1 MRLILL
7 FSLALLAYSAP
18 LDEYVMGD
26 MIFVG
31 DPNKVA
37 RNANMNAR
45 KWDKGML
52 INYSVIDSCFL
63 LKLISLLGVIPY
75 SFDASSGYTASE
87 INIIVGSMRKIEAQ
101 TNNCLSFKE
110 RTTEANWVEF
120 KNTNT
125 GCNSYVGKVGT
136 GAQRI
141 SLEKPGCVYQEVVIH
156 ELLHAAG
163 YEHEQ
168 CRADRDQFIRVIYG
182 NVQPGLE
189 FAFDKI
195 SASVVNLFDIP
206 YDYYSIMHYRNDAFS
221 VNGRLTILALDPTV
235 NLNLM
240 GKRTDLSAS
249 DIKMI
254 KLFYNCP
261 L

>member
-1 MRLILL
+1 MNFIASLIL
-7 FSLALLAYSAP
+7 ALMAIAYAAP
-18 LDEYVMGD
+18 VDEEVVMDD
-26 MIFVG
+26 MIFLG
-31 DPNKVA
+31 DPTKAA

-45 KWDKGML
+45 KWDKG
-52 INYSVIDSCFL
+52 
-63 LKLISLLGVIPY
+63 VIPY
-75 SFDASSGYTASE
+75 SFDDASAFTTAE
-87 INIIVGSMRKIEAQ
+87 KNTILASMRKIEEQ
-101 TNNCLSFKE
+101 TNMCLSFKE

-120 KNTNT
+120 KDTPT
-125 GCNSYVGKVGT
+125 GCNSYVGKVGS
-136 GAQRI
+136 GAQRV
-141 SLEKPGCVYQEVVIH
+141 SLQKPGCIYPEVIIH

-168 CRADRDQFIRVIYG
+168 CRPDRDQFIRVIYS

-195 SASVVNLFDIP
+195 SASVVGLFDIP
-206 YDYYSIMHYRNDAFS
+206 YDYYSIMHYRNDAFT
-221 VNGRLTILALDPTV
+221 VNGRNTIMTLDPTV

-240 GKRTDLSAS
+240 GKRKDLSES

>member
-1 MRLILL
+1 M
-7 FSLALLAYSAP
+7 
-18 LDEYVMGD
+18 
-26 MIFVG
+26 
-31 DPNKVA
+31 
-37 RNANMNAR
+37 
-45 KWDKGML
+45 
-52 INYSVIDSCFL
+52 
-63 LKLISLLGVIPY
+63 KLISLLGVIPY

-101 TNNCLSFKE
+101 TNNCLSFEE

-163 YEHEQ
+163 YEHEH

-182 NVQPGLE
+182 NVQPGLD

-195 SASVVNLFDIP
+195 RASVVNLFDIP
-206 YDYYSIMHYRNDAFS
+206 YDYYSIMHYDSKAFS
-221 VNGRLTILALDPTV
+221 TNGLETIVPKQPGITLVHSSKKSAITAIDV
-235 NLNLM
+235 
-240 GKRTDLSAS
+240 GEIRKRYA
-249 DIKMI
+249 
-254 KLFYNCP
+254 CV
-261 L
+261 

>member
-1 MRLILL
+1 
-7 FSLALLAYSAP
+7 
-18 LDEYVMGD
+18 
-26 MIFVG
+26 
-31 DPNKVA
+31 
-37 RNANMNAR
+37 
-45 KWDKGML
+45 
-52 INYSVIDSCFL
+52 
-63 LKLISLLGVIPY
+63 
-75 SFDASSGYTASE
+75 
-87 INIIVGSMRKIEAQ
+87 MRKIEEQ

-110 RTTEANWVEF
+110 RTTEANWVDF
-120 KNTNT
+120 ANTNG
-125 GCNSYVGKVGT
+125 GCYSYIGRVGSG
-136 GAQRI
+136 GQRI
-141 SLEKPGCVYQEVVIH
+141 SLQKPGCVYQEVVIH

-189 FAFDKI
+189 SQFDKI

-221 VNGRLTILALDPTV
+221 INGRVTILALDPTI
-235 NLNLM
+235 NLSLM
-240 GKRTDLSAS
+240 GRRTDLSPS

>member
-1 MRLILL
+1 
-7 FSLALLAYSAP
+7 
-18 LDEYVMGD
+18 
-26 MIFVG
+26 
-31 DPNKVA
+31 
-37 RNANMNAR
+37 
-45 KWDKGML
+45 
-52 INYSVIDSCFL
+52 
-63 LKLISLLGVIPY
+63 
-75 SFDASSGYTASE
+75 
-87 INIIVGSMRKIEAQ
+87 MRKIEAQ

-182 NVQPGLE
+182 NVQPGLD

-195 SASVVNLFDIP
+195 RASVVNLFDIP
-206 YDYYSIMHYRNDAFS
+206 YDYYSIMHNRNDAFS
-221 VNGRLTILALDPTV
+221 VNSRLTILALDPTV